1 MARQLTFKMN
11 FLCRAKMEADLKTF
25 VSKKLNVVGEKI
37 ELRVADID
45 HLIKDQTLTL
55 KWWKLIL
62 SGRDFH

>member
-1 MARQLTFKMN
+1 
-11 FLCRAKMEADLKTF
+11 MEADLKTF

-55 KWWKLIL
+55 K
-62 SGRDFH
+62 